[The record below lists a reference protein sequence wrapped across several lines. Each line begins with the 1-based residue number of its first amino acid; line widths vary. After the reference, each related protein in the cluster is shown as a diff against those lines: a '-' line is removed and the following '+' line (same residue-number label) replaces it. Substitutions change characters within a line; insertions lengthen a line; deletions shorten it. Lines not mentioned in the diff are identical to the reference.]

1 MQNMTCNKTTLEKLT
16 NRLGSLEVASAKT
29 RWDAAEILPDTLWR
43 LFIPRLIL
51 SMQGK
56 NTWFRLMPCWYF
68 LECVLYWANW
78 HLNPHPQFRYTLVV
92 IKTSMTYLDKFRSS
106 HPSDGHGCSMQCWY
120 AHDTEIV
127 HLQKRLEIVVLVSA
141 QRSATLYL
149 TPRYASEACFYSDS
163 LRGYCTLCFAK
174 HMLLGFCIWACGQVC
189 FKSHW

>member
-1 MQNMTCNKTTLEKLT
+1 
-16 NRLGSLEVASAKT
+16 
-29 RWDAAEILPDTLWR
+29 
-43 LFIPRLIL
+43 
-51 SMQGK
+51 MQGK
-56 NTWFRLMPCWYF
+56 STWFRLMPCWYF

-106 HPSDGHGCSMQCWY
+106 GHGCSMQCWY

-149 TPRYASEACFYSDS
+149 KPGRVASTRTLWEVNALCVLRNTCCWDSAFGRVGKCVLSLIGRVEKSAQSNVCKGMVITRTAVQACSNHHITIS
-163 LRGYCTLCFAK
+163 VMC
-174 HMLLGFCIWACGQVC
+174 
-189 FKSHW
+189 